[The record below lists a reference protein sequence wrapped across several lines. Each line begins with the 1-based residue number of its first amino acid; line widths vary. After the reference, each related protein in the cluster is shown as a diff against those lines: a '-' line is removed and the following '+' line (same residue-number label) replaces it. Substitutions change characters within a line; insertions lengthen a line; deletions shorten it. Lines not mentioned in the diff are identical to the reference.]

1 MKTAV
6 EVWHVADCL
15 GNTVLL
21 KLTDV
26 LFCHMQIYD
35 TTNPP
40 LVLFPT
46 VVIPLNS
53 STCMCSSLKEI
64 ARDMNLQFDV
74 SNSSIV
80 YSAGCEA
87 VDPCGTTV
95 LCTTSPNYFN
105 ATLTVHVCDDPPAV
119 EILVMSP
126 DGTALGK
133 VFNETADAPIYLS
146 LFGLNATLSVN
157 LTQLDYSLTLAVR
170 YKNYGMYLAMWE
182 Y

>member
-15 GNTVLL
+15 ANTVLL
-21 KLTDV
+21 KITDV
-26 LFCHMQIYD
+26 IFFCHMQIYD

-64 ARDMNLQFDV
+64 ASDMYLQFDV
-74 SNSSIV
+74 GNSSIV

-87 VDPCGTTV
+87 DPCGTTV
-95 LCTTSPNYFN
+95 LCNTSPNYFN
-105 ATLTVHVCDDPPAV
+105 ATLTIHVCDDPSAV

-126 DGTALGK
+126 DGTALDK
-133 VFNETADAPIYLS
+133 VFNETADAPIYL
-146 LFGLNATLSVN
+146 FGLNAMLSVN

-170 YKNYGMYLAMWE
+170 H
-182 Y
+182 